1 MFKFSLVF
9 VSLFS
14 SFFFLYLP
22 LSMKNIEYYSEGM
35 CYYKEESNEIMYV
48 NSCQRGYKCVSSDY
62 GTYSIGICLEYRPIY
77 QKYDEKCNV
86 DGDCLGNLICPEST
100 KKCGL
105 PGKDKSPYIVI
116 DPISKEKN
124 YFCSDNLKAII
135 ANNDADNKCEEKS
148 SSEAEN
154 YCLYETKNIAPD
166 YMKVCGEIVF
176 DNNKIDK
183 KSISSVDIG
192 ELEIKENL
200 YVENEIACKT
210 GIALHFYND
219 KGKIITTKGDTDDF
233 KDVRLCVNVTG
244 VTYDEDNKKCIYRY
258 KIGDKESLYDADNT
272 LSGKNIEDCQLIML
286 KQSLF
291 KDYLDKYNKLKD
303 KCSKGKYYEEP
314 YTCRNDDLR
323 KLWYYYNNPKDYF
336 LYREYSEI
344 VSYLTENNYP
354 TSYEKMKEEKNSK
367 GILFKINLYFISF
380 ILLLSF

>member
-22 LSMKNIEYYSEGM
+22 LFMKNIEYYSEGM
-35 CYYKEESNEIMYV
+35 CYYKEESNEITYV
-48 NSCQRGYKCVSSDY
+48 NSCQRGYKCVSSDSGSY
-62 GTYSIGICLEYRPIY
+62 YIGICQEYRPIY
-77 QKYDEKCNV
+77 KKFDEKC
-86 DGDCLGNLICPEST
+86 DGNEDCFGNLICQENT

-105 PGKDKSPYIVI
+105 PGKDNPPYIVI
-116 DPISKEKN
+116 DPVSNEKN

-135 ANNDADNKCEEKS
+135 TDNDVGNKCEEKK
-148 SSEAEN
+148 SETEN
-154 YCLYETKNIAPD
+154 YCNDGTKKIAPD
-166 YMKVCGEIVF
+166 YMKVCGEIVYKE
-176 DNNKIDK
+176 NKIDI
-183 KSISSVDIG
+183 KSISSVNIG

-210 GIALHFYND
+210 GIALHFYYD
-219 KGKIITTKGDTDDF
+219 KGKINTTKEDTADLELV
-233 KDVRLCVNVTG
+233 KLCVNVTK
-244 VTYDEDNKKCIYRY
+244 VTYYENNKTCIYRY
-258 KIGDKESLYDADNT
+258 KMGDKEYLYNADVT
-272 LSGKNIEDCQLIML
+272 LSKENIEDCQLIML

-291 KDYLDKYNKLKD
+291 NDYLEEYNKLK
-303 KCSKGKYYEEP
+303 KECSEGKYYEEP
-314 YTCRNDDLR
+314 YTCGNDILR

-336 LYREYSEI
+336 LYREYSEV

-354 TSYEKMKEEKNSK
+354 TSYEKMIEDKNSK